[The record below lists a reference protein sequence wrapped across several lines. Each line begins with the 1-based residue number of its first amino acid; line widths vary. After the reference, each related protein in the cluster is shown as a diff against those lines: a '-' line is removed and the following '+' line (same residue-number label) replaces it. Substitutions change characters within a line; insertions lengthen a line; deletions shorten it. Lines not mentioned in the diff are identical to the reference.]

1 MVIRVGIFLRFP
13 SLGEAKILK
22 TLKIGDLKEYSMAD
36 RSKYQQKVI
45 KRFYDNREQID
56 QQRLSELVT
65 NLFLAEG
72 KKKRATLWEK
82 ASETMLR
89 LGVPQSRVDHVV
101 AQADPAIL
109 AEVVKE
115 VEGGMHHPRP
125 KTNK

>member
-1 MVIRVGIFLRFP
+1 MP
-13 SLGEAKILK
+13 E
-22 TLKIGDLKEYSMAD
+22 

-101 AQADPAIL
+101 AQADPAML

>member
-1 MVIRVGIFLRFP
+1 MP
-13 SLGEAKILK
+13 E
-22 TLKIGDLKEYSMAD
+22 

-45 KRFYDNREQID
+45 QRYYDNREQID

-72 KKKRATLWEK
+72 DKKRRSLWDK
-82 ASETMLR
+82 ASEAMVR

-101 AQADPAIL
+101 GTGDPVQL

-115 VEGGMHHPRP
+115 IEAGIHRP
-125 KTNK
+125 QTPKKT